1 VALLAGVVG
10 LAAVLA
16 VQTRAKAELARSLA
30 RETDANRALG
40 VANAELGRSK
50 AAVQARYDLAVD
62 AIRTFHTG
70 VGEDFLLE
78 QDQFKGLRDRLLN
91 SASDFYG
98 KFGALLVGESDVAS
112 RRPGP
117 RLFSPDGVDS
127 IGPFARDGKRF
138 RPELAGR
145 SRGAVKRGARGDAPG
160 LTGVATRGIRGM
172 STSAKEQVGRLDR
185 VQKML
190 MNPFSTSFQT
200 PSALCRNCDP
210 CDSSQPRYKTS
221 LSTSGSHADSAADTT
236 FVTRP
241 EEDTPDRSIDC
252 DSRS

>member
-1 VALLAGVVG
+1 MINHSRRAARRHGRSVALARGGRHSDSHPNEAPTPRWRSWTRGRPARNRPEPPLTVPGRPWQNAPIGAVGSAARRRAPFVGIGRVISGPFPCRPGLGRNPVMATTHPTAPETATPGAPYVPPVSAEELARRNRAAVALVAGVVG
-10 LAAVLA
+10 LA
-16 VQTRAKAELARSLA
+16 VQTRTKAELARSLA
-30 RETDANRALG
+30 RETDANRALV

-117 RLFSPDGVDS
+117 RLF
-127 IGPFARDGKRF
+127 F
-138 RPELAGR
+138 
-145 SRGAVKRGARGDAPG
+145 
-160 LTGVATRGIRGM
+160 
-172 STSAKEQVGRLDR
+172 
-185 VQKML
+185 
-190 MNPFSTSFQT
+190 
-200 PSALCRNCDP
+200 
-210 CDSSQPRYKTS
+210 
-221 LSTSGSHADSAADTT
+221 
-236 FVTRP
+236 
-241 EEDTPDRSIDC
+241 
-252 DSRS
+252 